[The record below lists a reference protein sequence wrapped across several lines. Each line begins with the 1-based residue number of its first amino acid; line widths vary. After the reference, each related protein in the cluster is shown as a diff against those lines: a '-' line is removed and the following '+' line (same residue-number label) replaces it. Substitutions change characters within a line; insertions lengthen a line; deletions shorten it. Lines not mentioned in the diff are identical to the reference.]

1 MTLQS
6 KQKSS
11 FKAKVRR
18 ADGFSYRPHWNM
30 RQFANGQLGLG
41 TLPVKHF
48 GSLKFQTSRM

>member
-6 KQKSS
+6 KQKIS

-18 ADGFSYRPHWNM
+18 ADGFSYRPHWNV